1 MQPCQYKVAVLA
13 LDVTEEKSI
22 WPKWLKELV
31 LTLGISY
38 HMMRSNGSG
47 ICIKLLMSQSSLKS
61 KSSLPQDRVED
72 I

>member
-47 ICIKLLMSQSSLKS
+47 ICIKLLDVSEQSEKQEFSPS
-61 KSSLPQDRVED
+61 RQS
-72 I
+72 